1 MAYRGIFYHNRRP
14 TLAGRVINRLWSW
27 TASMGLMPSTWPGKP
42 PWGTTTL
49 EVKGRRSGQLRSTVV
64 TWVEQD
70 GERYLVSMLGE
81 GAEWVRNVRAASG
94 QAVVR
99 HGKRRKVRLD
109 EVPADQRAPI
119 LQTYLKKT
127 AISTRRHL
135 GVDPKAPI
143 GEFERIAPNHPVFRI
158 VKV

>member
-1 MAYRGIFYHNRRP
+1 MVRGALYRDRKP
-14 TLAGRVINRLWSW
+14 TRLARAINRMWSW
-27 TASMGLMPSTWPGKP
+27 VASMGISPETWPGKP
-42 PWGTTTL
+42 PWGTATL
-49 EVKGRRSGQLRSTVV
+49 EVKGRRSGRSRSTVV

-70 GERYLVSMLGE
+70 GQRYLVSMLGE
-81 GAEWVRNVRAASG
+81 GADWVRNVRAG
-94 QAVVR
+94 GGDAVMR
-99 HGKRRKVRLD
+99 HGKRRQVRLE

>member
-1 MAYRGIFYHNRRP
+1 MVRGALYRDRKP
-14 TLAGRVINRLWSW
+14 TRLARAINRMWSW
-27 TASMGLMPSTWPGKP
+27 VASMGISPETWPGKP

-49 EVKGRRSGQLRSTVV
+49 EVKGRRSGRSRSTVV

-70 GERYLVSMLGE
+70 GQRYLVSMLGE
-81 GAEWVRNVRAASG
+81 GSEWVRNVRAG
-94 QAVVR
+94 GGDAVMR
-99 HGKRRKVRLD
+99 HGKRRQVRLE

-143 GEFERIAPNHPVFRI
+143 GEFVRIAPNHPVFRI